1 VSVVVV
7 VVVGGDDEEVVTER
21 KYVGDG
27 AGREGR
33 NIYYEV
39 SVWWTGRVV
48 IEYRDTQRF
57 VCD

>member
-1 VSVVVV
+1 VVVV